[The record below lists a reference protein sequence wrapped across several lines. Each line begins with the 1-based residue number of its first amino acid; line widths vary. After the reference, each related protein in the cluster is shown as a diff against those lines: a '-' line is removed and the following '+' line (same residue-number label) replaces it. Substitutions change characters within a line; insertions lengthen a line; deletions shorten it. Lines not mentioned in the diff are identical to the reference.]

1 MPPSKSEQIRGEGD
15 AIRNQIFADAF
26 NKDPDFFA
34 FYRSMQAYE
43 AGLKPNDTR
52 FLLKPDTNFF
62 RYFNNPSG
70 KPGAE
75 APPAAPAR

>member
-1 MPPSKSEQIRGEGD
+1 
-15 AIRNQIFADAF
+15 
-26 NKDPDFFA
+26 
-34 FYRSMQAYE
+34 MQAYE

-70 KPGAE
+70 KPSA
-75 APPAAPAR
+75 ATPPQAAPAK